1 MGLATL
7 ETHDRLSHP
16 CFTKLCR
23 LLECFFAA
31 GVCAHNCVQPASYK
45 PKKQKGRQEN
55 PIAESQNKN
64 QGGVGQGL
72 GQHTISESLGKPP

>member
-23 LLECFFAA
+23 LLGCGFGT
-31 GVCAHNCVQPASYK
+31 GV
-45 PKKQKGRQEN
+45 
-55 PIAESQNKN
+55 
-64 QGGVGQGL
+64 
-72 GQHTISESLGKPP
+72 